1 MHDSSVYRVHS
12 RGAIDDSYGLGRLGL
27 ALAVAAHVM
36 PEKLMDVSLDG
47 PRTPL

>member
-1 MHDSSVYRVHS
+1 MHDSCVYRVHS
-12 RGAIDDSYGLGRLGL
+12 RGAINDSYALGRLGL
-27 ALAVAAHVM
+27 AVAVAAQLM